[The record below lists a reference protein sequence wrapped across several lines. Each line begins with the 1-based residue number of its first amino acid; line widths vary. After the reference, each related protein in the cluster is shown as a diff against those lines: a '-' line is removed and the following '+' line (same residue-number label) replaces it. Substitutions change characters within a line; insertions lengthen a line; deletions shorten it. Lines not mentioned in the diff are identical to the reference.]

1 MREGEDGERG
11 RKWVRER
18 DRERERGREGGRE
31 GRERGR
37 GRERTSVS
45 CLLQVHQGSVD
56 TYLEDIILQSVES
69 TADQQARE
77 EIRQQAD
84 SINKI
89 AHDFEHTYVKLKI

>member
-1 MREGEDGERG
+1 MYERG
-11 RKWVRER
+11 GR
-18 DRERERGREGGRE
+18 REREI
-31 GRERGR
+31 
-37 GRERTSVS
+37 S
-45 CLLQVHQGSVD
+45 CYFLASLILKVHQGSVD

-89 AHDFEHTYVKLKI
+89 AHEFTHTYVKFLLIKDNVDSGIPRAY

>member
-1 MREGEDGERG
+1 MHEGGRG
-11 RKWVRER
+11 RREKEKVG
-18 DRERERGREGGRE
+18 ERERG
-31 GRERGR
+31 GR
-37 GRERTSVS
+37 GREKTSVS

-89 AHDFEHTYVKLKI
+89 AHDFEHTYVKLKNL

>member
-1 MREGEDGERG
+1 MGERERRRERG
-11 RKWVRER
+11 RKGGG
-18 DRERERGREGGRE
+18 ERELQ
-31 GRERGR
+31 
-37 GRERTSVS
+37 SLL
-45 CLLQVHQGSVD
+45 LLQVHQGSVD

-89 AHDFEHTYVKLKI
+89 AHDFEHTYVKLN

>member
-1 MREGEDGERG
+1 M
-11 RKWVRER
+11 KF
-18 DRERERGREGGRE
+18 
-31 GRERGR
+31 
-37 GRERTSVS
+37 SS
-45 CLLQVHQGSVD
+45 LLQVHQGSVD

-89 AHDFEHTYVKLKI
+89 AHDFKHTYVNLEKLVDHDMKFYPM

>member
-1 MREGEDGERG
+1 MIS
-11 RKWVRER
+11 WILILHLPI
-18 DRERERGREGGRE
+18 
-31 GRERGR
+31 
-37 GRERTSVS
+37 

-84 SINKI
+84 NINKI
-89 AHDFEHTYVKLKI
+89 AHDFEHTYVKIIGKVDCDDS